1 MGAIALSCSRFSAT
15 PHQGG
20 KGCVIKRGMVAV
32 ARGFAA
38 ILQGGGKGCVIK
50 RVWWQWS
57 EVSLT
62 HSREVARGVIGG
74 VTTAGV

>member
-1 MGAIALSCSRFSAT
+1 M
-15 PHQGG
+15 
-20 KGCVIKRGMVAV
+20 IKRGMVAV